1 MMPKD
6 IKILHIDSNNP
17 LLMNQL
23 QEAGFTNHEDFKSSK
38 EEIEAKIQDY
48 HGIVIRSRFKID
60 KNFLD
65 KAANLQFIA
74 RVGAGLESID
84 CDYAATKNIRLIA
97 APEGNRNAV
106 AEHSLGMLLS
116 LFNKLNQADQEI
128 RSGHWNREKNRGHE
142 LDGKKVGIIGYGN
155 MGKSFAKK
163 LRGFDV
169 EVLCYDILENI
180 GDANAR
186 QVSLQ
191 ELQEKADV
199 LSLHIPWTPETDKL
213 VNTAFINAFAKPFW
227 LINTS
232 RGKNVVT
239 ADLVEALKSDKIL
252 GAGLDVLEYEKLSFE
267 TLFEED
273 KVPDAF
279 QYLLESDKVILSP
292 HIAGW
297 TFESHEKLA
306 QTIVDKIKQLYFG
319 ETPEVKEQ
327 KRVTGIG
334 GFFFKSEDPK
344 ALRDWY
350 RKHLELDTND
360 YGCTFRWKNEKGED
374 CSTQWSP
381 FKSDTNYFSPS
392 EKQFMQNFR
401 VEKLEELL
409 AKLKEE
415 GVQVIGEMESYD
427 YGNFGWIL
435 DLEGNKIE
443 LWEPMDEAIL

>member
-1 MMPKD
+1 
-6 IKILHIDSNNP
+6 
-17 LLMNQL
+17 MNQL
-23 QEAGFTNHEDFKSSK
+23 QEAGFANHEDFKSSK

-48 HGIVIRSRFKID
+48 HGVVIRSRFKID

-106 AEHSLGMLLS
+106 AEHALGMLLS

-142 LDGKKVGIIGYGN
+142 LDGKTVGIIGYGN

-169 EVLCYDILENI
+169 EVLCYDILENV

-319 ETPEVKEQ
+319 EPPEVKEQ

-350 RKHLELDTND
+350 RKYLGLDTND

-381 FKSDTNYFSPS
+381 FKNDTNYFSPS

-409 AKLKEE
+409 AKLREE

-443 LWEPMDEAIL
+443 LWEPMDETVL